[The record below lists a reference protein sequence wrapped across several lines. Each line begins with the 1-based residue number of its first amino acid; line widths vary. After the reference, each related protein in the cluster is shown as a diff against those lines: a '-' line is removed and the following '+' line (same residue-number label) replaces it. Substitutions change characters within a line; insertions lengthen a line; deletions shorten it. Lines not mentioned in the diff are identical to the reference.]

1 MFFKLFYNKHLKIKI
16 MKNKNFELYIKYISD
31 LIKDNTKKA
40 KLEADNPEKGE
51 ADYNTGYLMAYHEV
65 ISTMKNQALL
75 FDLEQDDISLSDI
88 EPDRDLV

>member
-1 MFFKLFYNKHLKIKI
+1 
-16 MKNKNFELYIKYISD
+16 MKNKNFELYVKYISD
-31 LIKDNTKKA
+31 LIKDNAKKA

-51 ADYNTGYLMAYHEV
+51 VDYNTGYLIAYYEV
-65 ISTMKNQALL
+65 ISTMKNQAFL